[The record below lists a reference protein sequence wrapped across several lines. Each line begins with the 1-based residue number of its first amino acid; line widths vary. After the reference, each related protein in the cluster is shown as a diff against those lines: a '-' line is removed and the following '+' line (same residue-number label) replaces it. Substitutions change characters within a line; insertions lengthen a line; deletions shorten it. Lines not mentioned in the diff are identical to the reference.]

1 MRKIEAIIRKSKFGE
16 VKRALIKEGFNS
28 FHYHLTRSIS
38 EKSDKRFY
46 RGVEYDAKAYE
57 RVVLSLYTKL
67 QDVERAIEIIRG
79 AGHTGDADD
88 NYIYILAVEKGYQL
102 VGRENIDKLK
112 ELK

>member
-1 MRKIEAIIRKSKFGE
+1 MRKIEAVIRKSKFGE
-16 VKRALIKEGFNS
+16 VKRALMKEGFNS

-67 QDVERAIEIIRG
+67 QDVDRATETIRA

-88 NYIYILAVEKGYQL
+88 NFIYVLSIEAGYQL
-102 VGRENIDKLK
+102 IGGEDEDKLK
-112 ELK
+112 RL